1 MGQKLNILIIEEL
14 LSETSHIERE
24 LQQADMNYKSL
35 VAADKTAFKK
45 ALKSFTPDIILSAYS
60 LPDLQILDV
69 VKETQ
74 NAHKGVPIIMLT
86 GELSED
92 MALEFLKSGVDDY
105 ILKPNFKRLPQAIEN
120 ALKKKEITF
129 QKDKA
134 IEKLQRSEENFK
146 QMIRNMPISVAMFD
160 REMRYLA
167 VSDQWLKKTKLP
179 EDELIGKK
187 HYDFTPHIQDIW
199 VKMNDQCI
207 QGKSV
212 SKDEDI
218 YIVPSGDKRWIRWK
232 MQPWYDTEGKIG
244 GAVLFVESIHERKE
258 AEERLKTSEETFRQM
273 AENITEVLWLTDW
286 KTRKLIYISK
296 TYEKVY
302 GATCESLYENSRSWS
317 QNIHPEDLDR
327 ITVAYQEKAEKGKYD
342 VEYRICVNGKT
353 KWVRD
358 RAFPIKNEKGEIYR
372 MAGLTQD
379 ITELKKLAGA

>member
-24 LQQADMNYKSL
+24 LQLANVNYKSL
-35 VAADKTAFKK
+35 IVADKPLFIK
-45 ALKSFTPDIILSAYS
+45 ALKEFTPDVILSAYS
-60 LPDLQILDV
+60 LPDLQILEV
-69 VKETQ
+69 VKE
-74 NAHKGVPIIMLT
+74 AKEVRKGVPIIMLT

-105 ILKPNFKRLPQAIEN
+105 ILKPNFKRLPQAILN
-120 ALKKKEITF
+120 ALKKKEITI

-134 IEKLQRSEENFK
+134 IEKLKRSEENFK

-167 VSDQWLKKTKLP
+167 VSDQWLEKTKRT
-179 EDELIGKK
+179 EEELIGKN
-187 HYDFTPHIQDIW
+187 H
-199 VKMNDQCI
+199 NDLVPNILERWKKINEDCI
-207 QGKSV
+207 NGS
-212 SKDEDI
+212 SASADEDI
-218 YIVPSGDKRWIRWK
+218 FIVPSGERRWIRWK
-232 MQPWYDTEGKIG
+232 MQPWFNSEGEIG

-258 AEERLKTSEETFRQM
+258 AEERLKASEETFRQL
-273 AENITEVLWLTDW
+273 AENINEVLWLTDW
-286 KTRKLIYISK
+286 KTRKLLYISK
-296 TYEKVY
+296 TYETVY
-302 GATCESLYENSRSWS
+302 GVSCESLYENSRSWS

-327 ITVAYQEKAEKGKYD
+327 ITIAYQQKAEKGEYD
-342 VEYRICVNGKT
+342 VEYRLQVNGEV

-379 ITELKKLAGA
+379 ITELKKTTKV